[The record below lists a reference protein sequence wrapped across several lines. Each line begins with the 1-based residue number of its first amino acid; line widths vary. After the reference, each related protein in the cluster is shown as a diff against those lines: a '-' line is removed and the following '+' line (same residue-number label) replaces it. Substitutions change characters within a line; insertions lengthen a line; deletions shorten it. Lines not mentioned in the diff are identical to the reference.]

1 MKISEAINQLD
12 ELKHNT
18 YTQSNKVQW
27 LSRLDAMVKKQII
40 DTHEGA
46 DKDEE
51 IEKYIQDQK
60 KAYEKQVTEYMKIH
74 EVSREE
80 AEKNVEFVEVKYK
93 DAKEHIEAT
102 RNDITFTGYDDS
114 TDMNTELLI
123 PAPFDEV
130 YLRWME
136 AQIDYHNGEYGK
148 YNNSM
153 DMFNT
158 SYNAYQ
164 NEYNRTHMPK
174 GKSIR
179 YF

>member
-1 MKISEAINQLD
+1 MKISEAISQLD

-40 DTHEGA
+40 DTHEG
-46 DKDEE
+46 EE
-51 IEKYIQDQK
+51 VIF
-60 KAYEKQVTEYMKIH
+60 
-74 EVSREE
+74 
-80 AEKNVEFVEVKYK
+80 N
-93 DAKEHIEAT
+93 
-102 RNDITFTGYDDS
+102 GYDDS
-114 TDMNTELLI
+114 TDTNTELLI
-123 PAPFDEV
+123 PAPYDEV